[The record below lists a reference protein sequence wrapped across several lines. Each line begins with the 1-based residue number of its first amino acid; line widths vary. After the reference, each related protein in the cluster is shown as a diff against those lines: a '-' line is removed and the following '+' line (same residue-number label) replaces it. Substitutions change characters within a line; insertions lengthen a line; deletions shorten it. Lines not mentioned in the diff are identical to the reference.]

1 MPSRRPDPDP
11 TGARRQPGRLVPA
24 RRLPLRE
31 LARAALHTHED
42 MSAAPLTRLPALL
55 SDLGVDPGDVLA
67 RVGIDP
73 AQLVEPGSRVTFDQ
87 VGRLLVAC
95 VEATGCAHFG
105 LLLGQRAGVSAPG
118 IPAALLDHADSV
130 GEALRAMVLHLHVH
144 DRGAVLSLTPVERDQ
159 VRLSYLIFHA
169 GTPAAIQITDGA
181 LAIMTVVL
189 RQLCGAKWRPTEV
202 LLQRHRPAQVAP
214 YRALFQAPMRF
225 DSPFAALV
233 FPASDL
239 SRRLPRAHP
248 ESRSRVERMIADIEH
263 AQPDTATEQVVRV
276 LARTVMTEPPSGPQ
290 VAAALGI
297 SQRRLHERLAAEG
310 TSYSSLLADVRCEIA
325 RQLLEGTRMPAGEI
339 ATTLHYGSPGAF
351 SRAFKA
357 WTGVSPR
364 ELRAGM
370 GRPGRRP
377 RSPARRP
384 APDPTQ
390 TPGDRT

>member
-1 MPSRRPDPDP
+1 MPPRPTASDP
-11 TGARRQPGRLVPA
+11 TGARREPGRPVAA

-73 AQLVEPGSRVTFDQ
+73 AQLVEPGSRVAFDH
-87 VGRLLVAC
+87 VGQLLVAC
-95 VEATGCAHFG
+95 VEATGCPHFG
-105 LLLGQRAGVSAPG
+105 LLLGQHAGVSAPG
-118 IPAALLDHADSV
+118 VPAALIEHAESV
-130 GEALRAMVLHLHVH
+130 GNALRAMVLHLHVH
-144 DRGAVLSLTPVERDQ
+144 DRGAVLSLTPVDCGQ
-159 VRLSYLIFHA
+159 VQLSYVIFHP
-169 GTPAAIQITDGA
+169 GTPGAVQITDGA
-181 LAIMTVVL
+181 LAIMGAVL
-189 RQLCGAKWRPTEV
+189 RQLCGPQWRPTEV
-202 LLQRHRPAQVAP
+202 LLPRSRPAQVAP
-214 YRALFQAPMRF
+214 YRACFQASLRF
-225 DSPFAALV
+225 NSPFAAMV

-239 SRRLPRAHP
+239 SRRLPGAHT
-248 ESRSRVERMIADIEH
+248 EKRRRVERMIADLERTRPVTM
-263 AQPDTATEQVVRV
+263 AEQVVRV
-276 LARTVMTEPPSGPQ
+276 LARTVMAGPSSGPQ

-310 TSYSSLLADVRCEIA
+310 TRYSTLLAEVRCEIA

-377 RSPARRP
+377 RSPTRRT